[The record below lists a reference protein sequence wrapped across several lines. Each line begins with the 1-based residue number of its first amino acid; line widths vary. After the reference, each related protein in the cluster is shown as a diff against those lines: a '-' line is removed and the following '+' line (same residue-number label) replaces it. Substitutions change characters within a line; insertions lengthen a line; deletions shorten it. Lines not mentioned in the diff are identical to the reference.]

1 MVEAVRRREMDRSPE
16 DLFEVA
22 LKPDECEQSDRHTL
36 VELDEQVDIAV
47 WSRFTSSDRAED
59 GQRSYVSLPELF
71 VVSRENR
78 ENVVEL
84 HDVVP

>member
-1 MVEAVRRREMDRSPE
+1 MVEAVWRREMDRSTE

-22 LKPDECEQSDRHTL
+22 LKPDEREQANRHTV

-47 WSRFTSSDRAED
+47 WSRFTSRDRAED
-59 GQRSYVSLPELF
+59 GQRSNVSLPELF
-71 VVSRENR
+71 VVGRENC
-78 ENVVEL
+78 ENIVEL